1 MKKITLL
8 CITAYLLLPM
18 LMAGG
23 CRDHADHATPAS
35 PPAPAGTPEIAP
47 ESHLQLQDYLASLNY
62 DWESLEHG
70 VPPFILEKLPED
82 LGHLRSTRERKRLFF
97 LSLLPMALMINE
109 EISLQREQ
117 LESIIAKLDGKL
129 ALQPDEL
136 DTLSSLAD
144 WYRVNDDLLDNPK
157 SRRKLLRR
165 VDIIPPALLLAQAAN
180 ESAYGTSR
188 FALLANNLFG
198 EWTFT
203 PGTGLVP
210 EDRPEDASYEVRRFP
225 TVMESLKSYV
235 RNLNTHWAYRS
246 LRVRRAELREAGRAV
261 TALELASELE
271 LYSTRRQEY
280 VDEIRTII
288 RYNRLARL
296 SNSRLKKSSKSYLR
310 YLPQEAEATTL
321 Q

>member
-1 MKKITLL
+1 MRKITFICLS
-8 CITAYLLLPM
+8 TYLLLPI
-18 LMAGG
+18 LMTGG
-23 CRDHADHATPAS
+23 CSDHAEPGS
-35 PPAPAGTPEIAP
+35 APVAHIPQEIAP
-47 ESHLQLQDYLASLNY
+47 ASHRQLQRYLASLDY
-62 DWESLEHG
+62 DWESLDQG

-82 LGHLRSTRERKRLFF
+82 LDRIRQPRDKKRLFF

-109 EISLQREQ
+109 EISLQRQQLQEFLEKLETGQQLQDDEQ
-117 LESIIAKLDGKL
+117 A
-129 ALQPDEL
+129 
-136 DTLSSLAD
+136 TLTSLAD
-144 WYRVNDDLLDNPK
+144 WYRVKGDPGTNRNA
-157 SRRKLLRR
+157 RRQLLRR

-210 EDRPEDASYEVRRFP
+210 EGRPEDASYEVKRFP

-235 RNLNTHWAYRS
+235 RNLNTHWAYRA
-246 LRVRRAELREAGRAV
+246 LRIKRAELRERNLPV
-261 TALELASELE
+261 TAMELANELE
-271 LYSTRRQEY
+271 LYSTRRQDY
-280 VDEIRTII
+280 VNEIRTII

-296 SNSRLKKSSKSYLR
+296 SQTRLKEPVNYYLR